1 MEYSEWKVATI
12 NKKNLLNDEKLVT
25 AFSLFDEDGG
35 GSISPEEIKG
45 ILGIGKEVKPE
56 VWDLIVK
63 EVVSSDDSDEITF
76 DDFKRMMQKLL

>member
-1 MEYSEWKVATI
+1 MATI

>member
-1 MEYSEWKVATI
+1 MATI

-63 EVVSSDDSDEITF
+63 EVVSSADSDEITF